1 MKLIEERKKSGRIKQ
16 IKAKVLVNV
25 TRLTTGFDIK
35 DIALG
40 VTIRPSTSRVLV
52 TQAIGRL
59 VRTHSNKPFAELLD
73 LAGWTK
79 QFGLFTD
86 EYIPPSKIGDED
98 KDRELKTKLLEPS
111 LPNLELALDSDKPQ
125 ELDLNKYNL
134 IIKTLKAKEAKLQAK
149 QQDITNWGMKELA
162 NMYSISQNHEVIIK
176 IGVEIYRRKF
186 GDPISKAGYQYQIKP
201 ENLWGTSTFGSN
213 TYFHVHKTMSEYFE
227 EYPHKKNQWIA
238 SLKTRLRNL
247 IKQGEPLFKIT
258 GFIKYLA
265 ENYEDS
271 KKTVYEESKDI
282 YETTANKS
290 YAKILTPIKIDITDE
305 EIPF

>member
-1 MKLIEERKKSGRIKQ
+1 MAQVTKNTATKNVLIMKLIEERKKSGRIKQ

-134 IIKTLKAKEAKLQAK
+134 IIKTLKAKEAKLA
-149 QQDITNWGMKELA
+149 I
-162 NMYSISQNHEVIIK
+162 NHFQLIID
-176 IGVEIYRRKF
+176 Y
-186 GDPISKAGYQYQIKP
+186 
-201 ENLWGTSTFGSN
+201 
-213 TYFHVHKTMSEYFE
+213 
-227 EYPHKKNQWIA
+227 
-238 SLKTRLRNL
+238 
-247 IKQGEPLFKIT
+247 
-258 GFIKYLA
+258 
-265 ENYEDS
+265 
-271 KKTVYEESKDI
+271 
-282 YETTANKS
+282 
-290 YAKILTPIKIDITDE
+290 
-305 EIPF
+305 